1 MNLVRTRVTRAGT
14 RTVCTVGDELGTG
27 PAACEKGCNMTR
39 GRTIEDPFTGQRLSF
54 LEIAGETDG
63 RSLRAE
69 VRLEPGGF
77 VPRHLHLRQD
87 ERLEILAGSIRY
99 RTRGVDRIMGPG
111 DSADVPRRRF
121 HRVSN
126 ASSGEAKFVLD
137 VRPARHIEQTMRGM
151 FGIGRLLR
159 PLARSR
165 R

>member
-1 MNLVRTRVTRAGT
+1 
-14 RTVCTVGDELGTG
+14 
-27 PAACEKGCNMTR
+27 MTTA
-39 GRTIEDPFTGQRLSF
+39 GRTIDDPFTGQRLSF

-87 ERLEILAGSIRY
+87 ERIEILAGSIRY
-99 RTRGVDRIMGPG
+99 RTRGIDRIMQQG
-111 DSADVPRRRF
+111 DSAKVPRRRF

-126 ASSGEAKFVLD
+126 AGPNEARFVLD
-137 VRPARHIEQTMRGM
+137 VSPARHIEQTMRSM
-151 FGIGRLLR
+151 FAVGRLMR
-159 PLARSR
+159 PLARFR

>member
-1 MNLVRTRVTRAGT
+1 
-14 RTVCTVGDELGTG
+14 
-27 PAACEKGCNMTR
+27 MTQPD
-39 GRTIEDPFTGQRLSF
+39 RTIDDPFTGQRLSF

-87 ERLEILAGSIRY
+87 ERIEIVAGSIRY

-111 DSADVPRRRF
+111 ESAAVPRRRF
-121 HRVSN
+121 HRVVN
-126 ASSGEAKFVLD
+126 AGPGEAIFVLD
-137 VRPARHIEQTMRGM
+137 VRPARHIEQTMRSM
-151 FGIGRLLR
+151 FAVGRLLR

-165 R
+165 G